1 MARSFPKECS
11 HGSPGQIEVARH
23 AFLVRIGYDAGVMDT
38 TLSDP
43 FDDLQLRLGYVFSG
57 RDLLARALRH
67 GSAAAAGDAGSYQ
80 RLEFLGDAVLGHAV
94 AQLLYTTF
102 PDRAE
107 GGLTRMKA
115 QLTRSE
121 TLAAKALDLGLDQ
134 VVELGP
140 SEEKTGG
147 RRRRTL
153 MEDVFEA
160 VVGAMALDGG
170 WETVQA
176 FVERVFAADL
186 GRLDDQSLLRADPKT
201 ALQEAAQG
209 RRLPLPE
216 YREVEHVGPDH
227 RRYWIFEVVWNG
239 EPLARGEGSTKR
251 EAQQGAALRALEIL
265 GLVPRAGG
273 TE

>member
-1 MARSFPKECS
+1 MGTVP
-11 HGSPGQIEVARH
+11 P
-23 AFLVRIGYDAGVMDT
+23 
-38 TLSDP
+38 DP
-43 FDDLQLRLGYVFSG
+43 LGELESRLGYVFFD
-57 RDLLARALRH
+57 RALLARALRH
-67 GSAAAAGDAGSYQ
+67 GSAASASDAGSYQ

-94 AQLLYTTF
+94 AHLVYRAF

-115 QLTRSE
+115 QLTRSA
-121 TLAAKALDLGLDQ
+121 TLAAKALELGLDA

-140 SEEKTGG
+140 SEEKAGG

-170 WETVQA
+170 WEAAQG
-176 FVERVFAADL
+176 FVERMFGADL
-186 GRLDDQSLLRADPKT
+186 AHMDDRSLVRADPKT

-209 RRLPLPE
+209 RGLPLPE
-216 YREVEHVGPDH
+216 YREVEHQGPDH
-227 RRYWIFEVVWNG
+227 RRHWVFEVVWNG
-239 EPLARGEGSTKR
+239 APLARGEGSSKR
-251 EAQQGAALRALEIL
+251 EAQQEAALRALDIL
-265 GLVPRAGG
+265 GLVPGAGG